1 MRQIDQNECGKR
13 SEKLLFVRSSS
24 GLEMATKKHDE
35 DDIEHFGES
44 MRSRKKNPEKG
55 RKEVNSSKT
64 WTAGLIGLSV
74 MDELVREEEE
84 EG

>member
-1 MRQIDQNECGKR
+1 MWKKKR
-13 SEKLLFVRSSS
+13 ETSLRSLYYCS

-74 MDELVREEEE
+74 MDELVREEEG